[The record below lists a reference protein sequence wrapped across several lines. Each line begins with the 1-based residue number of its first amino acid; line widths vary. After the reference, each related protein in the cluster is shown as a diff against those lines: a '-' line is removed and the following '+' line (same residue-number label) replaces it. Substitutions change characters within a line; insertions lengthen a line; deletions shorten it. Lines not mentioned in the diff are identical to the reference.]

1 MLPGSV
7 LGFLED
13 NLQNVTQKADFMR
26 KKKDALPELS
36 ITSSKGVVLVL
47 IWVREREEP
56 HGLCPEEL
64 GSRAKLSSLRW
75 WARKFLAKQIKKGFS
90 AG

>member
-1 MLPGSV
+1 MLPGSI
-7 LGFLED
+7 LEFLED

-36 ITSSKGVVLVL
+36 ITSSKGVVVVL

-56 HGLCPEEL
+56 HGLCLEEL
-64 GSRAKLSSLRW
+64 GSGAKLSSLCW
-75 WARKFLAKQIKKGFS
+75 WARNFLAKQIKKGFS